1 MKENYEIGIDK
12 SAGDVRFAARI
23 TNTKTNKNVIFNLV
37 AEPHEKELERL
48 IQESISQVK

>member
-12 SAGDVRFAARI
+12 SDGDVRFAARI
-23 TNTKTNKNVIFNLV
+23 TNTKTNKNVIFNVV
-37 AEPHEKELERL
+37 AETHEKELERL